1 MFDSSLVFAG
11 DKKFASVEDLVQDGL
26 ITLYLQKHDVA
37 KVMEEGRNRMTRKN
51 EKVRQ
56 LKRQD
61 GK

>member
-1 MFDSSLVFAG
+1 MTLLLCFAG

-37 KVMEEGRNRMTRKN
+37 KLMEEGRNRMARNN